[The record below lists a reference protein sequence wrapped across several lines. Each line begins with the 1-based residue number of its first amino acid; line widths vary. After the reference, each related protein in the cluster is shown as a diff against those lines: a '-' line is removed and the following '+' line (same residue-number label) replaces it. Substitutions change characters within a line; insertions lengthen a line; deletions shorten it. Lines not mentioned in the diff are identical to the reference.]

1 MESLKNFANSIN
13 EAVSKAQAE
22 KMRKEQE
29 AVLKK
34 VKKGKDADD
43 NGTDGLWEIEVSTDD
58 AVANPI
64 KKDDPDM
71 MEKNK
76 KAIAKRLRVGKPFLL
91 IGEAGWGKTSI
102 IKSIAKRYGYSVMT
116 VYLDKCQREDLG
128 GIPAYGKT
136 KDGVAYQELLM
147 PSWALYI

>member
-58 AVANPI
+58 AAANPI

-71 MEKNK
+71 M
-76 KAIAKRLRVGKPFLL
+76 
-91 IGEAGWGKTSI
+91 
-102 IKSIAKRYGYSVMT
+102 
-116 VYLDKCQREDLG
+116 
-128 GIPAYGKT
+128 
-136 KDGVAYQELLM
+136 
-147 PSWALYI
+147 